1 MFTSIHLL
9 DILNPVAQQ
18 INKPDAP
25 IVHLCFDSRKVLQ
38 PAATLFFAIQTEHR
52 DGHDY
57 IRDMMGKGVVNFVI
71 TRNIADYQHYANCNF
86 FQVAHAVAAMQQL
99 AAWHRAQFHY
109 PVIGITGSN
118 GKTIVKEWLAVMLAD
133 QYNLI
138 KNPNSYNSQIGVP
151 FSVWQMN
158 GRHNLAVF
166 EAGISHPGEMEALA
180 RVIQPTTGIITNI
193 GTAHS
198 QYFTDH
204 LEKTKEKLKLFAN
217 AEALIYCCDH
227 AELHEL
233 LKDDKYQ
240 HLTKISWGQ
249 NSEACYKLTQK
260 VTLAATTKITLD
272 DDIFTIPFTD
282 AASVENALH
291 IVALLRRLNYAASEI
306 NEKLQRLAPISMRL
320 EIQEAVNRSLM
331 INDTYSLDLSS
342 LRIALDFL
350 VSQAAHRSKTLIL
363 SDFEQATPLTES
375 DYEDIN
381 ELLRQKNIA
390 RLLSVG
396 EQLKTH
402 QHQFHL
408 PEQHFFNS
416 TAELLQHFS
425 ALRFDHE
432 AILIKGAR
440 NFKFERIVDLLRFK
454 THKTILQVSLPAI
467 VNNLNYYRSFLKPDT
482 KMVAMVK
489 ALCYGLGDAE
499 LINELIYNNIDYLA
513 VAYADEGV
521 RLRQRHIHTPIIVL
535 GAEGHS
541 FEMMLNWGL
550 EPEIFNFYYL
560 EELIKILSY
569 HTEIEEFKIHLKFD
583 TGIHRLGFEW
593 QDIDKLMAVIKRAPQ
608 LKVVSIFSHLAAAE
622 DENEDAF
629 TRGQIA
635 LFKQICDCIKP
646 QLPYPVLCHILN
658 SAGISRFA
666 DEAQLDM
673 VRLGLGLY
681 GYSYIAKDL
690 PHLQDPV
697 TLKTVITEVKSIGKG
712 ETVGY
717 NRTFMA
723 QEAMTLAIIPIG
735 YADGLPSEL
744 SNGVGKALVRGKLVP
759 IIGKIC
765 MDMCMIDVSG
775 LTVSEGDE
783 VEMYGHANPLDKV
796 AISIGKIPYELLT
809 AIARRVPRVYVME

>member
-1 MFTSIHLL
+1 
-9 DILNPVAQQ
+9 
-18 INKPDAP
+18 
-25 IVHLCFDSRKVLQ
+25 
-38 PAATLFFAIQTEHR
+38 
-52 DGHDY
+52 
-57 IRDMMGKGVVNFVI
+57 
-71 TRNIADYQHYANCNF
+71 
-86 FQVAHAVAAMQQL
+86 MQQL

-118 GKTIVKEWLAVMLAD
+118 GKTIIKEWLAVMLAD

-138 KNPNSYNSQIGVP
+138 KSPNSYNSQIGVP
-151 FSVWQMN
+151 FSVWQMS

-180 RVIQPTTGIITNI
+180 RVIQPTVGIITNI

-198 QYFTDH
+198 QYFTAH
-204 LEKTKEKLKLFAN
+204 LEKTKEKLKLFEN
-217 AEALIYCCDH
+217 AKALVYCCDYV
-227 AELHEL
+227 ELHEL
-233 LKDDKYQ
+233 LKNDEYQ
-240 HLTKISWGQ
+240 HLTKVSWGQ
-249 NSEACYKLTQK
+249 NNEACYKLTQK
-260 VTLAATTKITLD
+260 VMLHATTKITFAD
-272 DDIFTIPFTD
+272 NTFTIPFTD

-291 IVALLRRLNYAASEI
+291 IIALLHWLGYSASEI

-320 EIQEAVNRSLM
+320 EIQEAVNQSII

-350 VSQAAHRSKTLIL
+350 VSQAAHRPKTLIL
-363 SDFEQATPLTES
+363 SDFEQVTPLTEN
-375 DYEDIN
+375 DYEEIN
-381 ELLRQKNIA
+381 ELLRQKNIV

-396 EQLKTH
+396 EQLKMH
-402 QHQFHL
+402 RHQFHL
-408 PEQHFFNS
+408 PEQHFFSN

-425 ALRFDHE
+425 SLRFEHE

-440 NFKFERIVDLLRFK
+440 SFKFEQIVDLLRFK

-499 LINELIYNNIDYLA
+499 LLTELIYHNIDYLA
-513 VAYADEGV
+513 VAYTDEGV
-521 RLRQRHIHTPIIVL
+521 WLRQRHIHTPIIVL
-535 GAEGHS
+535 GAEVHS

-560 EELIKILSY
+560 EKLIKILSY
-569 HTEIEEFKIHLKFD
+569 HTEIKEFKIHLKFD
-583 TGIHRLGFEW
+583 TGMHRLGFEW
-593 QDIDKLMAVIKRAPQ
+593 QDIDRLMAIIKRSPQ
-608 LKVVSIFSHLAAAE
+608 LKIMSLFSHLAAAE
-622 DENEDAF
+622 DEREDAF

-635 LFKQICDCIKP
+635 LFKQICDRITP

-681 GYSYIAKDL
+681 GYSQGTKDL

-735 YADGLPSEL
+735 YADGLPREL
-744 SNGVGKALVRGKLVP
+744 SNGIGKVLVKGKLVP

-775 LTVSEGDE
+775 LSVSEGDE
-783 VEMYGHANPLDKV
+783 VEVYGHSNPLDEV
-796 AISIGKIPYELLT
+796 AASIGKTPYELLT